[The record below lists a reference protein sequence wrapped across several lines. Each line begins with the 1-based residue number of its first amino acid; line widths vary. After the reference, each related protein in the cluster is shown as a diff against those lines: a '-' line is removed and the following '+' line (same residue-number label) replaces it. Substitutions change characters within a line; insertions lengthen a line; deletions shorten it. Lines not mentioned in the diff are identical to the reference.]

1 MQNVERGLMI
11 AGCLLLAAAGALS
24 AYGFHGLADSISP
37 AKQESWHWA
46 VDMQFYH
53 SLGLILTGLIG
64 AQSRPVWLPRLAGSA
79 MLAGI
84 LIFSGLIYAEIL
96 GAPEAWGEIVPFGG
110 TLFMISWVLLAGAAW
125 RAAR

>member
-64 AQSRPVWLPRLAGSA
+64 AQSGPVWLPRLAGSA

>member
-1 MQNVERGLMI
+1 MQNVERGLI
-11 AGCLLLAAAGALS
+11 VTGCLLLAAAGALS

-37 AKQESWHWA
+37 AKQASWQWA

-53 SLGLILTGLIG
+53 AIGLILAGLVG
-64 AQSRPVWLPRLAGSA
+64 SQSRPLWLPRLAGVA

-96 GAPEAWGEIVPFGG
+96 GMPEAWGEIVPFGG
-110 TLFMISWVLLAGAAW
+110 TLFMVAWILLAAAAW